1 MKNDVKD
8 HVRHCEVC
16 QRIKVETT
24 KPRGLLQP
32 LLIPIKP
39 WTDISLDFV
48 DSLPKSHGYEVILM
62 VVDKLTKYVHFIPL
76 SHPYTAT
83 KVASMFMKE
92 IFKFHGMPQSIISD
106 RDAIFISKFWVELFR
121 LQGIDLALSS
131 AYRPQTDCQIEV
143 VNKSLK

>member
-83 KVASMFMKE
+83 KVDSMFMKE
-92 IFKFHGMPQSIISD
+92 IFKFHGMP
-106 RDAIFISKFWVELFR
+106 
-121 LQGIDLALSS
+121 
-131 AYRPQTDCQIEV
+131 
-143 VNKSLK
+143 